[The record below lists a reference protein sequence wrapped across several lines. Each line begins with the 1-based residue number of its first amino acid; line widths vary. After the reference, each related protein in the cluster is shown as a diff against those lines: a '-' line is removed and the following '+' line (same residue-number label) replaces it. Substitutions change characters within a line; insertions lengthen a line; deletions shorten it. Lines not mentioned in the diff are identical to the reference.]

1 MTLSIK
7 NLVKFLPLYKI
18 FHDNMDGPNNEIQKI
33 TMTSLKYI
41 KIQETWLFFILH
53 CINASIHVCTLFN
66 IRMDGVFLWRWRI
79 FVTVLLKVFLR
90 NLSFAS
96 TTTPTGEKCR
106 NFLDYRLAWNLC
118 NDEEMDECLWRS

>member
-41 KIQETWLFFILH
+41 KIQET
-53 CINASIHVCTLFN
+53 
-66 IRMDGVFLWRWRI
+66 
-79 FVTVLLKVFLR
+79 
-90 NLSFAS
+90 
-96 TTTPTGEKCR
+96 
-106 NFLDYRLAWNLC
+106 
-118 NDEEMDECLWRS
+118 